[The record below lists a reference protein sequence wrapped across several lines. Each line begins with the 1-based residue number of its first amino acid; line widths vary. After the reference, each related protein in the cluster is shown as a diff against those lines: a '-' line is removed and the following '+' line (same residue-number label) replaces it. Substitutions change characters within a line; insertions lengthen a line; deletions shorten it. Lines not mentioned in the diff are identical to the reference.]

1 MAAVSGRSVK
11 TVTELVN
18 IHIIH
23 SMFKRESK
31 GLYLIFTLLKL
42 CFVFCFCFGF
52 GWCYTVEGD
61 LLLYVVAA
69 SVTNSVSFE
78 K

>member
-31 GLYLIFTLLKL
+31 GLCLIFTLLKL
-42 CFVFCFCFGF
+42 CSVFCFCF

-61 LLLYVVAA
+61 LLLYVVAV